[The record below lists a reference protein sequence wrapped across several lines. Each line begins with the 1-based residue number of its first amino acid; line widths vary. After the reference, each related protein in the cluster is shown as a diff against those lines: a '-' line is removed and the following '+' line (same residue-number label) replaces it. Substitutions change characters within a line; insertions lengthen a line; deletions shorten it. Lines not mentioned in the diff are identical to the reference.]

1 MYQKWLLALA
11 TNQQNFAPPQFLP
24 LVERMTSKIIAMKM
38 ILAIVGSASND
49 SSNLKLAQLFANLS
63 SSYFDLSIYNQLK
76 TLPHFDPEL
85 SLQNPPEEVIDF
97 RNRVAQSDGILIST
111 PEYVFSI
118 PSGLKNALEWCIA
131 STVFSEKPLAL
142 ITASA
147 SGEKAHTAL
156 QLVMKTAGAIVNES
170 STLLLPGIKG
180 KFNSSGQLIDPTVQQ
195 QIEALAHNFNILVS
209 NK

>member
-1 MYQKWLLALA
+1 
-11 TNQQNFAPPQFLP
+11 
-24 LVERMTSKIIAMKM
+24 MKK
-38 ILAIVGSASND
+38 ILAIVGSASNN

-63 SSYFDLSIYNQLK
+63 SDYFDVSIYNQLK

-85 SLQNPPEEVIDF
+85 SLQNPPDEVLDF
-97 RNRVAQSDGILIST
+97 RNRVAHSDGILIST

-131 STVFSEKPLAL
+131 STVFTEKPLAL

-147 SGEKAHTAL
+147 SGEKAHAAL
-156 QLVMKTAGAIVNES
+156 QLVMKTAGAIFNES

-180 KFNSSGQLIDPTVQQ
+180 KFNIDGQLVDPTVQQ
-195 QIEALAHNFNILVS
+195 QLETLAHDFNILIS
-209 NK
+209 KK